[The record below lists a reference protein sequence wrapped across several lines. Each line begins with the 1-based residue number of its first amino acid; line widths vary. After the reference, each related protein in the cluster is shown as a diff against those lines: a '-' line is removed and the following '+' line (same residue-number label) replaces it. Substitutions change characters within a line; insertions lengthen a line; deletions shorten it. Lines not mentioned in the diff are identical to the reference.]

1 MKSWP
6 VQDAKRRFSELLTAC
21 ERDGPQLI
29 TKSGAEIAVL
39 TPVEE
44 WLRLNAARPSLK
56 SLLLGKEARCDDLAI
71 PQHGAAGGNA
81 KICKNPP
88 TSRHA

>member
-6 VQDAKRRFSELLTAC
+6 GQDAKARFSELLTAC

-29 TKSGAEIAVL
+29 TKRGAEIAVL
-39 TPVEE
+39 IPVEE

-56 SLLLGKEARCDDLAI
+56 SLLLGKEVRWDDLAI
-71 PQHGAAGGNA
+71 PLRGAAGGIA
-81 KICKNPP
+81 KI
-88 TSRHA
+88 